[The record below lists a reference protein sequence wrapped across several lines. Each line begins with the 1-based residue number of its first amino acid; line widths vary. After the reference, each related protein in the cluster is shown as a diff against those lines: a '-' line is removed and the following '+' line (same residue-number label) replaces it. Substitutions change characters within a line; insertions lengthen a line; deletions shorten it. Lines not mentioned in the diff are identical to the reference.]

1 MKQGAFLYADNIL
14 VQRIINGRNTTEVII
29 LPFKNQMHVYDLYGS
44 LLFFPA
50 ANWNKYFRE
59 TSI

>member
-1 MKQGAFLYADNIL
+1 MKQGAFLYTDNIL
-14 VQRIINGRNTTEVII
+14 VQRIKNSGYTAEVII
-29 LPFKNQMHVYDLYGS
+29 PPFKDQMHVYDLYGS
-44 LLFFPA
+44 HLFFPA